1 MNILKLNNMFSQ
13 TSLIAAILYSII
25 ATAGLFY
32 VNLGGAFLSAFVDGL
47 GVQRDTAGF
56 IVSANKYG
64 AAFGALLATFVVK
77 RFEWR
82 STVSK
87 LFYCLIIFDLISTQV
102 QNPQILILL
111 RFLHGTIG
119 GLSVGFGLSIIA
131 RTFNPDKIFGMLL
144 VVQYSFGSIGIW
156 AVPRMVDIFGYS
168 AVFGALISFTVMAI
182 LILPMVPDVSKPSDN
197 QALNNIFSF
206 SIEKFLFLALAALF
220 LFQAANMGVADYAFE
235 LGKDI
240 GLKNTEI
247 SNLLTIANII
257 SISGGV
263 MVYVID
269 TRFGRTIPLVIGI
282 SVAAIFTF
290 FLHYSENVTI
300 YFIANSVTGIAWGF
314 TIPYILGLC
323 ASFDK
328 HGQVAALAGFISKM
342 GLATGP
348 LIGSLFIIEYGF
360 KFIINIAVFALFI
373 AMIMSWYSS
382 QAREEKK
389 L

>member
-77 RFEWR
+77 RLEWR
-82 STVSK
+82 PTLSK

-156 AVPRMVDIFGYS
+156 AVPRMVDVFGYS
-168 AVFGALISFTVMAI
+168 AVFGALISFTIMAI
-182 LILPMVPDVSKPSDN
+182 LILPMVPDVSKHSDN
-197 QALNNIFSF
+197 QATNNIFSF

-263 MVYVID
+263 MVYVIG
-269 TRFGRTIPLVIGI
+269 TKFGRTIPLVIGI

-290 FLHYSENVTI
+290 LLHYSENVTI

-373 AMIMSWYSS
+373 AIIMSWYSS
-382 QAREEKK
+382 QAREDK
-389 L
+389 

>member
-1 MNILKLNNMFSQ
+1 MNILKFDNIFSQ

-77 RFEWR
+77 RLEWR
-82 STVSK
+82 PTLSK

-156 AVPRMVDIFGYS
+156 AVPRMVDVFGYS
-168 AVFGALISFTVMAI
+168 AVFGALISFTIMAI
-182 LILPMVPDVSKPSDN
+182 LILPMVPDVSKHSDN
-197 QALNNIFSF
+197 QATNNIFSF

-263 MVYVID
+263 MVYVIG
-269 TRFGRTIPLVIGI
+269 TKFGRTIPLVIGI

-290 FLHYSENVTI
+290 LLHYSENVTI

-373 AMIMSWYSS
+373 AIIMSWYSS
-382 QAREEKK
+382 QAREDR
-389 L
+389 

>member
-1 MNILKLNNMFSQ
+1 
-13 TSLIAAILYSII
+13 
-25 ATAGLFY
+25 
-32 VNLGGAFLSAFVDGL
+32 
-47 GVQRDTAGF
+47 
-56 IVSANKYG
+56 
-64 AAFGALLATFVVK
+64 
-77 RFEWR
+77 
-82 STVSK
+82 
-87 LFYCLIIFDLISTQV
+87 LIIFDLISTQV

-131 RTFNPDKIFGMLL
+131 RTFNPDKVFGMLL

-156 AVPRMVDIFGYS
+156 AVPRMVDVFGYS
-168 AVFGALISFTVMAI
+168 AVFGALISFTIMAI
-182 LILPMVPDVSKPSDN
+182 LILPMVPDVSKHSVN
-197 QALNNIFSF
+197 QATNNIFSF

-257 SISGGV
+257 SISGGM
-263 MVYVID
+263 MVYIIG

-290 FLHYSENVTI
+290 LLHYSENVTI

-373 AMIMSWYSS
+373 AIIMSWYSS
-382 QAREEKK
+382 QAREEK